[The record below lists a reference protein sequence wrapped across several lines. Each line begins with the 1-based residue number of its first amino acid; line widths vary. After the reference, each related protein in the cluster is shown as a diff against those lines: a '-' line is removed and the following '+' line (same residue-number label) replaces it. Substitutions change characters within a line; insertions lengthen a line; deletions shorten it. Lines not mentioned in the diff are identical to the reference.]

1 MQAIEKHMAAGGCLV
16 IKQAVAKGDELDQLL
31 DTLLHDRR
39 SREQVLHSQT
49 QQEAVSSPQKADMG
63 FVDKSPHVIASE
75 HAEDVRKF
83 SPARMLG
90 GQRMVDIKKMKTDWG
105 AFHAESEAEE
115 HCRTQSKA
123 A

>member
-1 MQAIEKHMAAGGCLV
+1 MTADRGSRCYTA
-16 IKQAVAKGDELDQLL
+16 
-31 DTLLHDRR
+31 RR
-39 SREQVLHSQT
+39 SKKP
-49 QQEAVSSPQKADMG
+49 SPAHKRRTLG

-75 HAEDVRKF
+75 HAEDIRKF

-90 GQRMVDIKKMKTDWG
+90 GQRMVDVKKMKIHWG